1 MFAKLFEDRDK
12 KISYL
17 IKLGDC
23 IGRSLRENVT
33 LFSIDSQ
40 NSLVTYLTESDKVIS
55 GQYKIGKDV
64 VLNNID
70 VRDSSIFEDNL
81 GDWSTSGTIL
91 TINNEASSLELIY
104 IFSHELLMN

>member
-40 NSLVTYLTESDKVIS
+40 NSLVTYLTESNKVIS
-55 GQYKIGKDV
+55 NWKGCSFK
-64 VLNNID
+64 
-70 VRDSSIFEDNL
+70 
-81 GDWSTSGTIL
+81 
-91 TINNEASSLELIY
+91 
-104 IFSHELLMN
+104 